1 MAWKDLNQSNVWQY
15 FNCKRQNLEKKFN
28 VEIGFSIFPEDLIQE
43 YLFEKKMEPIIKK
56 RLEDGQKPIPV
67 NLEDLL

>member
-1 MAWKDLNQSNVWQY
+1 MM
-15 FNCKRQNLEKKFN
+15 CR
-28 VEIGFSIFPEDLIQE
+28 EIFFVGCSELEDLIQE

>member
-1 MAWKDLNQSNVWQY
+1 M
-15 FNCKRQNLEKKFN
+15 C
-28 VEIGFSIFPEDLIQE
+28 EDSEFIECNSVDDVIQE
-43 YLFEKKMEPIIKK
+43 HIFDKKMESIIKK

>member
-1 MAWKDLNQSNVWQY
+1 M
-15 FNCKRQNLEKKFN
+15 CG
-28 VEIGFSIFPEDLIQE
+28 EIFFVGGSELEDLIQE
-43 YLFEKKMEPIIKK
+43 YLFEKKLEPILKK